1 MSILLFLND
10 KCFYFPIL
18 LKLGRISRDI
28 YINFFNKKIEM
39 VPIHAPDIADLHC
52 FFYNCYQNN
61 YLYLVIQFDFMYV
74 SRDLQRC
81 YK

>member
-10 KCFYFPIL
+10 KCFYFQIL

-52 FFYNCYQNN
+52 FFYN
-61 YLYLVIQFDFMYV
+61 VIKIIPYTWSFNSILCMFKRPAKM
-74 SRDLQRC
+74 L
-81 YK
+81 